1 MLFGVCGVHDLTYTE
16 ENDPARMLDDSS
28 WFLEPYQRNGAVK
41 TFVKHIQEG
50 YVPCSLTGSVKIAA
64 ADPTSLLVFSGG
76 QTRGQA
82 WSTEAESYYRL
93 ALELPHELPRF
104 SVVGD
109 DLTTSK
115 PPFQPLKTGADAAA
129 QDSAPKLA
137 SGSQGIDRSLDLSRL
152 RMTTENFAL
161 DSFQNLLFSIARFYE
176 YTNRYPERITV
187 VSYAFKKKRFVDLH
201 AKALRWP
208 TRSSTAGGSSRF
220 TYVGI
225 DDEGSEH
232 KAPQDNA
239 YSSFEVDMYGCWG
252 RLREKRK
259 RRNGN
264 RRLAPYTA
272 TAPQLGLLLD
282 WCPEYNSRLQ
292 GLFQGWLPWDER
304 VLNAM
309 GRGAQAMLEQ
319 NGGILSQAEY
329 LPDGKKIV

>member
-1 MLFGVCGVHDLTYTE
+1 MTRAGSLSRTNGTALSRLLFNISRKGTYHAILT
-16 ENDPARMLDDSS
+16 
-28 WFLEPYQRNGAVK
+28 
-41 TFVKHIQEG
+41 I
-50 YVPCSLTGSVKIAA
+50 SVKIAA
-64 ADPTSLLVFSGG
+64 ADPSSLLVFSGG
-76 QTRGQA
+76 QTRNQA

-93 ALELPHELPRF
+93 ALELPHELPWF
-104 SVVGD
+104 TELD
-109 DLTTSK
+109 NDITTTK
-115 PPFQPLKTGADAAA
+115 LPFQPLKTGADIPV
-129 QDSAPKLA
+129 QDATPKLA

-176 YTNRYPERITV
+176 YTNRYPDRITV

-208 TRSSTAGGSSRF
+208 TRSSMTGGSSRF

-232 KAPQDNA
+232 SAPQDNA
-239 YSSFEVDMYGCWG
+239 YNSFEVDMYGCWG

-259 RRNGN
+259 RRNAN
-264 RRLAPYTA
+264 RRLPPYTA

-282 WCPEYNSRLQ
+282 WCPDYNSRLQ

-319 NGGILSQAEY
+319 NGGKLFQAEY

>member
-1 MLFGVCGVHDLTYTE
+1 MTRAGSLSRTSGTAQSRRLYSISKKGTYYG
-16 ENDPARMLDDSS
+16 SS
-28 WFLEPYQRNGAVK
+28 SF
-41 TFVKHIQEG
+41 
-50 YVPCSLTGSVKIAA
+50 SVKIAA

-76 QTRGQA
+76 QTRNQA

-93 ALELPHELPRF
+93 ALQLPHELPRF
-104 SVVGD
+104 AKLD
-109 DLTTSK
+109 DDYSTTK
-115 PPFQPLKTGADAAA
+115 LPFQPLKTGMDIPS
-129 QDSAPKLA
+129 QETAPKLA

-187 VSYAFKKKRFVDLH
+187 VSYAFKKKRFVELH

-208 TRSSTAGGSSRF
+208 TRSSMIGGTSRF

-232 KAPQDNA
+232 KAPEDNA
-239 YSSFEVDMYGCWG
+239 YKSFEVDMYGCWG
-252 RLREKRK
+252 RLQEKRK
-259 RRNGN
+259 RRNAN
-264 RRLAPYTA
+264 RRLPPYTA

-292 GLFQGWLPWDER
+292 GLFNGWLPWDER

-319 NGGILSQAEY
+319 NGGKLSQAEY